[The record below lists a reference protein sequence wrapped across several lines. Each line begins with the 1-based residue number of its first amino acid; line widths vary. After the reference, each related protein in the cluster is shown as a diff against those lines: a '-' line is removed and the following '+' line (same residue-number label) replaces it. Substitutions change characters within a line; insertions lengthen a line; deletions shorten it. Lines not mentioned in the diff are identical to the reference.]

1 MHRNEMAGMM
11 EIKALILYKCYQ
23 KQKLRSIAKQ
33 KAERM
38 RKGRKRLNSQN
49 ACICINRTFRRD
61 ELVSY
66 DHGIKRYCQHAAI

>member
-33 KAERM
+33 KADSM
-38 RKGRKRLNSQN
+38 RKRVKRERKLTKCVHLYKQN
-49 ACICINRTFRRD
+49 IPT
-61 ELVSY
+61 
-66 DHGIKRYCQHAAI
+66 Q